1 MRTENDNGEEGIDGE
16 TDGGRMNN
24 RIQQQITGKE
34 GESKAA
40 SGFKVNGERL
50 AGGQR
55 TLGEAVLRQDE
66 DFCLIS

>member
-1 MRTENDNGEEGIDGE
+1 
-16 TDGGRMNN
+16 MNN

-40 SGFKVNGERL
+40 SGFKVNGEWL
-50 AGGQR
+50 AGRQR